1 MHQSLKYYR
10 VQAFIR
16 TASFKV
22 RTSPQIED
30 RSYVGNRLECA
41 CECAHTRGVLKFR
54 LANTEAST
62 PTPLNHDYFF
72 SSCSKACG
80 KVK

>member
-30 RSYVGNRLECA
+30 RSYVGNR
-41 CECAHTRGVLKFR
+41 RGR
-54 LANTEAST
+54 LVCDDQKQPAAMRGGLMRDELQLQDAEYRCDS
-62 PTPLNHDYFF
+62 
-72 SSCSKACG
+72 
-80 KVK
+80 